1 MSMRAVTW
9 VVLLVATLASSCTRD
24 RTQLMLRIRT
34 DMTQGPSGELG
45 SIRVEVTSEGEPEP
59 ALDAVYELGTGATL
73 PATLALVPATQ
84 REGLVEIAIEAR
96 DPSGATMFTRRAA
109 ARYVPER
116 TLLLDVVLAARCRDA
131 GAQSCP
137 NEQSCGL
144 GGCEPILV
152 ADLPDFVEDM
162 DASLPPH
169 DADDGGVVGVDACT
183 AMCEGACV
191 DTTTN
196 IGHCGRCDNACTAPA
211 GATPTCASSECGFEC
226 DDGLHACGEACV
238 SSTSL
243 DSCGTSCTPCP
254 TTTDGL
260 PTCDGTA
267 CGFLCN
273 PGFRRTAGGCVPGPN
288 VDPPRPIAPASF
300 GRVTSLRPTF
310 RWALSAGTDG
320 ALVQVCEDRGC
331 TSVLASREAGG
342 GATSVRLE
350 RELIVPST
358 GSRRLYFRLFGRS
371 GDATGASPSPTW
383 SFVLPA
389 RDAGTDTSFGAAL
402 DFNGDGLSD
411 LAVGSQAD
419 RVQLYTGTATGL
431 ATVAT
436 PLTQAA
442 GSEFG
447 VSVASAGDVDG
458 DGYADLILG
467 APGIRRAY
475 IYRGSAGGISTTP
488 ITLVGASGSDFGRAV
503 AGAGDVNRD
512 GYADVLVGAPGAAE
526 VLLYFGG
533 PTIDGAV
540 DVTYS
545 GPTLSR
551 FGAALAALDGDAD
564 GYGDIAIGAPAEG
577 KAYVFRGAA
586 TLSPAV
592 ASTSAS
598 ATLTGSPIE
607 EFGASL
613 AGALDVDGDG
623 HADLLVGSPGAA
635 SGSAGV
641 RLYLGGSGGVATSEA
656 RAWAFPGSGST
667 SDFGAALHAAGDANR
682 DGYDDFLV
690 GAPGVASAYVFRGRA
705 PDGEDTAAAT
715 YSIGLASR
723 LGAAV
728 TSTGDV
734 NGDGYDDSVIGA
746 PGQQS
751 ATLYLHTASGLASSG
766 ASLSSASAG
775 FGTAL
780 AALCLPGP
788 LMTEEERT

>member
-1 MSMRAVTW
+1 MSMRHGAWIALLTA
-9 VVLLVATLASSCTRD
+9 LLVAMLASSCTRD
-24 RTQLMLRIRT
+24 RTQIMLRIRT
-34 DMTQGPSGELG
+34 DMRQGPSGELG
-45 SIRVEVTSEGEPEP
+45 SIRVQVTSEGAAEPD
-59 ALDAVYELGTGATL
+59 LDDVYELGGSTTL
-73 PATLALVPATQ
+73 PATLALVPTAQ
-84 REGLVEIAIEAR
+84 REGLVEIEVEAR
-96 DPSGATMFTRRAA
+96 DPSGAVMFTRRAA

-116 TLLLDVVLAARCRDA
+116 TLLLDLVLASRCREA
-131 GAQSCP
+131 GAQACP
-137 NEQSCGL
+137 QEQSCGL
-144 GGCEPILV
+144 AGCEPILMPE
-152 ADLPDFVEDM
+152 LPDYLEGLDG
-162 DASLPPH
+162 SLPTHP
-169 DADDGGVVGVDACT
+169 DAGIDACT
-183 AMCEGACV
+183 AMCDGTCV

-196 IGHCGRCDNACTAPA
+196 VSHCGACENACTAPT
-211 GATPTCASSECGFEC
+211 GATPTCSASECAFEC
-226 DDGLHACGEACV
+226 EAGLHACDEACV

-243 DSCGTSCTPCP
+243 ETCGTSCTPCAG
-254 TTTDGL
+254 TTDGVA
-260 PTCDGTA
+260 TCDGTS
-267 CGFLCN
+267 CGFMCN
-273 PGFRRTAGGCVPGPN
+273 PGFRRTSTGCVPGPN

-310 RWALSAGTDG
+310 RWAPSAGTDG
-320 ALVQVCEDRGC
+320 ALVQVCEDREC
-331 TSVLASREAGG
+331 TNVLASREAEG
-342 GATSVRLE
+342 GATSVRLD
-350 RELIVPST
+350 RELIVPAS

-371 GDATGASPSPTW
+371 EDATGASPSATW

-431 ATVAT
+431 AAVAT

-458 DGYADLILG
+458 DGYGDLVLG

-488 ITLVGASGSDFGRAV
+488 ITLVGATGSEFGRAV

-512 GYADVLVGAPGAAE
+512 GYADVLVGAPGTGEA
-526 VLLYFGG
+526 LLYFGG
-533 PTIDGAV
+533 PTIDAAA

-564 GYGDIAIGAPAEG
+564 GYGDVAIGAPAEG

-586 TLSPAV
+586 TLSAAI

-623 HADLLVGSPGAA
+623 RSDLLVGSPGAA
-635 SGSAGV
+635 SGAPGV
-641 RLYLGGSGGVATSEA
+641 RLYLGASGGVATTEA
-656 RAWAFPGSGST
+656 RAWAFPGAGST
-667 SDFGAALHAAGDANR
+667 SDFGAALHAAGDVNR

-690 GAPGVASAYVFRGRA
+690 GAPGVASAYIFRGRA
-705 PDGEDTAAAT
+705 PDGEDTPAAT
-715 YSIGLASR
+715 YSIGLSSR

-751 ATLYLHTASGLASSG
+751 ATLYLHTATGLASSG
-766 ASLSSASAG
+766 ASLPSTAAG
-775 FGTAL
+775 FGAAL

-788 LMTEEERT
+788 LTEEERT